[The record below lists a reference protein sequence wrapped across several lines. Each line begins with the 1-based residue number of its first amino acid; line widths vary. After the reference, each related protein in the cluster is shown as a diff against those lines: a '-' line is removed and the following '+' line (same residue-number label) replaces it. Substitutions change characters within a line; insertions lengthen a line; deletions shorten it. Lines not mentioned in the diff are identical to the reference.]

1 MVPKWQMSGAGMGN
15 LTTFFCL
22 VLWSAG
28 LCSGTTTAP
37 SDSDR
42 TECMVISSIPYQCSP
57 AFLAPGTGFKEDNF
71 SKDGGWGGWFRDDS
85 SALHLLSTLFLFF
98 FFFYFIFKLYII
110 VLVLPNIK
118 MNPPQHFISKPMP
131 LLIWLE
137 ISVYGQKLGTPEYF
151 NFLPRTQKHKSFR
164 YKSGCC

>member
-15 LTTFFCL
+15 LATFFCL

-42 TECMVISSIPYQCSP
+42 TECVVTSSIPYQRSP

-85 SALHLLSTLFLFF
+85 SALHLLSTLFLSQCLCWSDWRYQSMARSWGPPTILIFCPGLRNTSPSGINLDAVNTFF
-98 FFFYFIFKLYII
+98 FNLLHILQSS
-110 VLVLPNIK
+110 PNAYCIQGFPD
-118 MNPPQHFISKPMP
+118 NSA
-131 LLIWLE
+131 
-137 ISVYGQKLGTPEYF
+137 G
-151 NFLPRTQKHKSFR
+151 
-164 YKSGCC
+164 